1 MSAARQYHFATG
13 KRKTAIARVR
23 LFEAGSGEVTV
34 NGQPSK
40 KYFFGILPEKVISP
54 LTITDRQKVFDVEAK
69 VIGGGKD
76 GQAEA
81 VRAGIS
87 KALLLYDP
95 SLRITLKRAGFLR
108 RDSRTRE
115 RKKPGLHRARRAPQ
129 FAKR

>member
-1 MSAARQYHFATG
+1 MTARQYFFATG

-23 LFEAGSGEVTV
+23 LFEAGSGEGTV
-34 NGQPSK
+34 NGHPLQ
-40 KYFFGILPEKVISP
+40 KYFFGILPEKVVAP
-54 LTITDRQKVFDVEAK
+54 LTITNRRQSFDIEAN
-69 VIGGGKD
+69 VIGGGKH

-81 VRAGIS
+81 VRAGVS

-95 SLRITLKRAGFLR
+95 GLRLTLKKAGFLR
-108 RDSRTRE
+108 RDSRIRE

>member
-1 MSAARQYHFATG
+1 MSKRQYFFAIG

-34 NGQPSK
+34 NGLALK
-40 KYFFGILPEKVISP
+40 KYFFGVLPEKVVSP
-54 LTITDRQKVFDVEAK
+54 LAITHHKQAFDVDAN
-69 VIGGGKD
+69 VLGGGKH

-81 VRAGIS
+81 VRSGIS

-95 SLRITLKRAGFLR
+95 NLRLTLKKAGFLR
-108 RDSRTRE
+108 RDSRIRE

>member
-1 MSAARQYHFATG
+1 MTKRQYFFATG

-23 LFEAGSGEVTV
+23 LYEAGSGEITV
-34 NGQPSK
+34 NGHPLK
-40 KYFFGILPEKVISP
+40 KYFFGVLPEKVFAP
-54 LTITDRQKVFDVEAK
+54 LTITNRKQVFDVEAN
-69 VIGGGKD
+69 VLGGGKH

-95 SLRITLKRAGFLR
+95 NLRLTLKKAGFLR
-108 RDSRTRE
+108 RDSRIRE